1 MKCLKV
7 LIVFLLTSCS
17 SVQVVYDYDKEE
29 DYSKY
34 KTYAFYSP
42 METRLGE
49 LDTRRA
55 LRAIDQVLQAN
66 GFEKAEKVED
76 ADFFVNIKSEM
87 FQEVP
92 ANSTVSIGAGG
103 TGNSMGGA
111 ISVGVPASGNP
122 VVKRM
127 IFLDL
132 VNVKQDALFWQAR
145 CEVKYEESLSSE
157 KRDEKMYK
165 IIEKA
170 FSEFPPPG
178 VNK

>member
-1 MKCLKV
+1 MRYVKFL
-7 LIVFLLTSCS
+7 LIFLLTSCS

-29 DYSKY
+29 DYSIY

-66 GFEKAEKVED
+66 GFEKAEQDENP
-76 ADFFVNIKSEM
+76 DFFVNIKSEM
-87 FQEVP
+87 FQEMP

-103 TGNSMGGA
+103 TGNNMGGA
-111 ISVGVPASGNP
+111 ISVGVPATGNP

-145 CEVKYEESLSSE
+145 CEIKYEESLSSE
-157 KRDEKMYK
+157 KRDEKMFK

-170 FSEFPPPG
+170 FSEFPPSDA
-178 VNK
+178 KK